1 MAAATNPDAG
11 VKATAA
17 TVSPGLIPT
26 LGLTV
31 VRGRNF
37 EDGDDEHH
45 PHVAIVSNGLAERLF
60 PSGNALGELIRFGF
74 MPEYQNLEVV
84 GIASDSRLFDLHN
97 AKPPVIYVPALQYS
111 DSMQFGKLFVRTRE
125 APEALAKAVGIE
137 IESLGHEYPLSTK
150 SIPQEVSRALVEERV
165 IAMLS
170 SFFGALALLLASI
183 GLYGLMSY
191 GVTRRTREIGI
202 RMTLGAR
209 PATVLG
215 GVLREVLALVLMGL
229 ALGVPCALAASR
241 LLASML
247 FGLSPHDLPTLA
259 GVALLLVVVA
269 LVAGY
274 LPARRASHIDPMTAV
289 RME

>member
-1 MAAATNPDAG
+1 M
-11 VKATAA
+11 
-17 TVSPGLIPT
+17 
-26 LGLTV
+26 
-31 VRGRNF
+31 
-37 EDGDDEHH
+37 
-45 PHVAIVSNGLAERLF
+45 
-60 PSGNALGELIRFGF
+60 RFGH
-74 MPEYQNLEVV
+74 
-84 GIASDSRLFDLHN
+84 LFL
-97 AKPPVIYVPALQYS
+97 
-111 DSMQFGKLFVRTRE
+111 RTRG
-125 APEALAKAVGIE
+125 APEALAKTVASE
-137 IESLGHEYPLSTK
+137 IQSFGHEYPLSTK
-150 SIPQEVSRALVEERV
+150 SIPQEVSQALVEERV

-191 GVTRRTREIGI
+191 AVTRRTREIGI

-241 LLASML
+241 LLGSML

-259 GVALLLVVVA
+259 GAALLLVVVA

-289 RME
+289 RSE